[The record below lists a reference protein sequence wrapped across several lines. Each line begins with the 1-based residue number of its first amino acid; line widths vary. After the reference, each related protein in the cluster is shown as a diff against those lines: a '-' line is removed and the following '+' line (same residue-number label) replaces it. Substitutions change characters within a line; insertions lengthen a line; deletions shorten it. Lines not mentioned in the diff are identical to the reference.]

1 MRRGWD
7 WAYGLLFG
15 LSIFGFPVVSAIP
28 VILGMESR
36 AFSIAFRAFVVALS
50 LLIVARGVYRRYPRL
65 SGSGAWVFVALVGM
79 ILARMLWD
87 SVMARLPL
95 DLPWQDLWL
104 FAVGVTLLPGT
115 AFLLVPTKSMLDACY
130 RCALVVGTVS
140 VLAILA
146 SVAASVEDLS
156 KLGRLSTEVLN
167 PISVGHA
174 GVSVLI
180 VCLARLAGAATSP
193 PVRPAGSLIRLTVG
207 LLGLGM
213 AIASASRGPLVA
225 LVVTLGVAVAF
236 RGESKEWRTQLVS
249 RVLGAAITVA
259 VPVLGIIA
267 ADAFTPFQILARLAD
282 FLSDPSTMVRTRIM
296 TDALSQFNDSPVFGS
311 ATVEYN
317 ERFYPHNILVE
328 SLMVGGVACFAALA
342 VFLSIA
348 ATASVRIYRRSPERR
363 WLVLLFVQ
371 YLIDSM
377 FSGSLYSS
385 PTFWVTS
392 LMVINAA
399 RNPLELTR
407 LGTKFPS
414 GSAEAT

>member
-15 LSIFGFPVVSAIP
+15 LSVFGFPVVSAIP
-28 VILGMESR
+28 VILGMEPR

-50 LLIVARGVYRRYPRL
+50 LFILALAVYRRYPRL
-65 SGSGAWVFVALVGM
+65 SGPAAWVFVALVGT
-79 ILARMLWD
+79 ILGRMLWD

-104 FAVGVTLLPGT
+104 VAVGVTLLPGT
-115 AFLLVPTKSMLDACY
+115 AFLFVPTKSMLDACY

-146 SVAASVEDLS
+146 GAAASVQDLS
-156 KLGRLSTEVLN
+156 KLGRLSTDVLN

-193 PVRPAGSLIRLTVG
+193 PVRPAGSLIWLTVG
-207 LLGLGM
+207 FLGLAI
-213 AIASASRGPLVA
+213 AIASASKGPLLA
-225 LVVTLGVAVAF
+225 LIVTLGVAIAF
-236 RGESKEWRTQLVS
+236 RGQSKEWRTQLVS
-249 RVLGAAITVA
+249 RTLAAAITVA
-259 VPVLGIIA
+259 VPVLGVIA
-267 ADAFTPFQILARLAD
+267 ADAFTPFQILGRLSD
-282 FLSDPSTMVRTRIM
+282 LLSDPSTTTRTRIM
-296 TDALSQFNDSPVFGS
+296 TDALSQFNESPVFGS

-342 VFLSIA
+342 VFLLIA

-371 YLIDSM
+371 YLIGSM
-377 FSGSLYSS
+377 SSGSLYSGS
-385 PTFWVTS
+385 TFWVTA
-392 LMVINAA
+392 LIVINAA
-399 RNPLELTR
+399 QPLDPMRNLMRSRNE
-407 LGTKFPS
+407 
-414 GSAEAT
+414 SAEAT